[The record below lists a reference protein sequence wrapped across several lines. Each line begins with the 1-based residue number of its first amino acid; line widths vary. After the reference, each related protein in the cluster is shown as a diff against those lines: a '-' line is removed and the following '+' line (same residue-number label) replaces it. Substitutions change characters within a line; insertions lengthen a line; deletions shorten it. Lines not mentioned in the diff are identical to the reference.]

1 MLFFAIG
8 CPSCQ
13 IFECIYSSFHIQ
25 SNIHIVSNLFM
36 CMLHQTVQV
45 NTYVAFVLM
54 TLIMRTVR
62 KSFSLYATKIEG
74 GRELVY

>member
-54 TLIMRTVR
+54 TLIIIRG
-62 KSFSLYATKIEG
+62 LL
-74 GRELVY
+74 GRAFPYMLLR